1 MRDVRAMTVLSTVL
15 LRSSFPVHSHWAYIK
30 RKSPGVFPLGPYQ
43 AEIPR
48 CIPTLDET
56 FGCIYAWG

>member
-1 MRDVRAMTVLSTVL
+1 MRDVRAVTVLSTG
-15 LRSSFPVHSHWAYIK
+15 LRRGSFLVNSRWAYIK
-30 RKSPGVFPLGPYQ
+30 QKSPGVFPLGPYQ

-56 FGCIYAWG
+56 FGCMPAWG